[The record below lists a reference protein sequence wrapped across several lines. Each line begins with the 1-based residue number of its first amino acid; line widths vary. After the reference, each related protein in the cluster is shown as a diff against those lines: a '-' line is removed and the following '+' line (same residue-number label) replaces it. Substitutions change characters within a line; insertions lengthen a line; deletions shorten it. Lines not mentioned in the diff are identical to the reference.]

1 MVEGTRRRQQEAA
14 CRQYG
19 AHGADRV
26 WNRIP
31 EKIRGQIIEPV
42 LSRPEATPRNLF

>member
-1 MVEGTRRRQQEAA
+1 MVEGIRRRQQEAA

-19 AHGADRV
+19 AHCADRV

-31 EKIRGQIIEPV
+31 EKMRGQIIELA
-42 LSRPEATPRNLF
+42 LSCPEATPRNLF